1 MACST
6 YLNVVIHIDGSISL
20 LSRISATIFFI
31 VSWKGGNKMIDELTK
46 DSYSVIYVDLKKIM
60 KQKNI
65 SVNALSKM
73 TGIRY
78 HIVKKYYLNQ
88 VYRVDLENL
97 KKYCIALDCRP
108 EDIIKIK

>member
-1 MACST
+1 
-6 YLNVVIHIDGSISL
+6 
-20 LSRISATIFFI
+20 
-31 VSWKGGNKMIDELTK
+31 MIDELIRTTA
-46 DSYSVIYVDLKKIM
+46 DTVIYVDLKSVM

-65 SVNALSKM
+65 SVNGLSIM

-97 KKYCIALDCRP
+97 KKFCEALNCNP
-108 EDIIKIK
+108 EDIIKIKKIND

>member
-1 MACST
+1 
-6 YLNVVIHIDGSISL
+6 
-20 LSRISATIFFI
+20 
-31 VSWKGGNKMIDELTK
+31 MIDELIRTTA
-46 DSYSVIYVDLKKIM
+46 DTVIYVDLKSIM

-65 SVNALSKM
+65 SVNRLSIM

-97 KKYCIALDCRP
+97 KKFCEALNCNP
-108 EDIIKIK
+108 EDIIKIKNKND

>member
-1 MACST
+1 M
-6 YLNVVIHIDGSISL
+6 LN
-20 LSRISATIFFI
+20 
-31 VSWKGGNKMIDELTK
+31 ELTK
-46 DSYSVIYVDLKKIM
+46 DAYSVIYVDLKKIM

-65 SVNALSKM
+65 SVNTLSKM

-97 KKYCIALDCRP
+97 KKFCIALDCQP

>member
-1 MACST
+1 M
-6 YLNVVIHIDGSISL
+6 L
-20 LSRISATIFFI
+20 
-31 VSWKGGNKMIDELTK
+31 DELTR
-46 DSYSVIYVDLKKIM
+46 DDCSVIYVDLKKMM

-97 KKYCIALDCRP
+97 KKFCIALDCQP
-108 EDIIKIK
+108 KDIIKIK

>member
-1 MACST
+1 M
-6 YLNVVIHIDGSISL
+6 ID
-20 LSRISATIFFI
+20 
-31 VSWKGGNKMIDELTK
+31 KMIETTN
-46 DSYSVIYVDLKKIM
+46 SVIYVDLKSIM

-65 SVNALSKM
+65 SVNGLSNM

-97 KKYCIALDCRP
+97 NKFCIALKCEP
-108 EDIIKIK
+108 KDIIKLKKH

>member
-20 LSRISATIFFI
+20 LNEISATIFLLYPEKEVI
-31 VSWKGGNKMIDELTK
+31 KMLDELTK

-97 KKYCIALDCRP
+97 KKFCIALDCRP